1 MLPNLLLNFTE
12 YFQPLNI
19 FNYISF
25 RTIGALLTALLISF
39 IFGEK
44 IIFLKNG
51 KLEWEGSKKNIFQ
64 TENEA
69 VTDFV
74 YSSELYKKVRK
85 MYLKK

>member
-44 IIFLKNG
+44 II
-51 KLEWEGSKKNIFQ
+51 
-64 TENEA
+64 
-69 VTDFV
+69 
-74 YSSELYKKVRK
+74 
-85 MYLKK
+85 

>member
-1 MLPNLLLNFTE
+1 MLPNILLNFTE

-44 IIFLKNG
+44 IIFLLNSV
-51 KLEWEGSKKNIFQ
+51 EICIFLI
-64 TENEA
+64 
-69 VTDFV
+69 
-74 YSSELYKKVRK
+74 YLSSQLLFIHYII
-85 MYLKK
+85 

>member
-44 IIFLKNG
+44 IIFLVNGEKN
-51 KLEWEGSKKNIFQ
+51 WEGTNKDIFS
-64 TENEA
+64 TENQSI
-69 VTDFV
+69 TDFV
-74 YSSELYKKVRK
+74 YSSELLKKVK
-85 MYLKK
+85 KYL

>member
-44 IIFLKNG
+44 IIFEK
-51 KLEWEGSKKNIFQ
+51 SC
-64 TENEA
+64 EA
-69 VTDFV
+69 
-74 YSSELYKKVRK
+74 ELTLLTRECINFKWRLVNSTNYG
-85 MYLKK
+85 

>member
-44 IIFLKNG
+44 IIFLLKKIQKNG
-51 KLEWEGSKKNIFQ
+51 QPIRKDGPKNSYNF
-64 TENEA
+64 
-69 VTDFV
+69 
-74 YSSELYKKVRK
+74 
-85 MYLKK
+85 